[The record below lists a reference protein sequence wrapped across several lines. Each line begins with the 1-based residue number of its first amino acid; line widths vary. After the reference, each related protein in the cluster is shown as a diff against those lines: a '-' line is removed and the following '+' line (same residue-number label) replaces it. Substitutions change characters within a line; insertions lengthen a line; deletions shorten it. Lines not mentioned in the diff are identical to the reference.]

1 MTRCVLHPRS
11 PAAAHGVGASART
24 LLGRVPRTAGISGNG
39 RPGWSTELLAVAV
52 AQVEEML
59 QDVPVDGNGNFK
71 YQAFV
76 KQFRSD
82 A

>member
-1 MTRCVLHPRS
+1 MWPPLRMALVSR
-11 PAAAHGVGASART
+11 
-24 LLGRVPRTAGISGNG
+24 
-39 RPGWSTELLAVAV
+39 
-52 AQVEEML
+52 QVEEML
-59 QDVPVDGNGNFK
+59 ADVPVDAEGNFK

>member
-1 MTRCVLHPRS
+1 M
-11 PAAAHGVGASART
+11 
-24 LLGRVPRTAGISGNG
+24 
-39 RPGWSTELLAVAV
+39 LA
-52 AQVEEML
+52 
-59 QDVPVDGNGNFK
+59 DVPVDAEGNFK